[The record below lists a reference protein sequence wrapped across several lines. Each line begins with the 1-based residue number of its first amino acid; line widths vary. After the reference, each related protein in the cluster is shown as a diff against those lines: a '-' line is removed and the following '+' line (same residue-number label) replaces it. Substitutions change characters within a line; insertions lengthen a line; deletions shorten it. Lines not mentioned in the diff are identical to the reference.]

1 MKVVSTTVGYLRRS
15 PTVSSDAALMSR
27 KAAFERPS
35 VFSAIEKRKSG
46 KKADRET
53 GDRETEDRETGDR
66 KT

>member
-1 MKVVSTTVGYLRRS
+1 
-15 PTVSSDAALMSR
+15 MSR